1 MVVQYHIYIY
11 VCFSFNHMY
20 PSKSLGYSWRG
31 VAFVRFTVLPF
42 TTTFMGRVR
51 FGKSS
56 GGLSLDFHPDSSLDV

>member
-1 MVVQYHIYIY
+1 
-11 VCFSFNHMY
+11 MY

-56 GGLSLDFHPDSSLDV
+56 GGLSLEFHPDSSLDV